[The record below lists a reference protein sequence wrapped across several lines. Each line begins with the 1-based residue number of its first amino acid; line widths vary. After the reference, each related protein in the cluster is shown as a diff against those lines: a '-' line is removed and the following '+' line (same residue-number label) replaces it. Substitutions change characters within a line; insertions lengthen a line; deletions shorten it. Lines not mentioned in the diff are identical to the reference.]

1 MMLWMSRKQLGLIIC
16 LWLGLAA
23 GAAQAQG
30 VTAIIERDVRVF
42 AVVAALNAAGFDVE
56 LAAQYHPVRQRVRD
70 SIAGIDADLVRRLR
84 KFYSEHK
91 GDALD
96 ETQLA
101 AYISLAL
108 NLTDPPSLEFAY
120 DQELIAP
127 DARELEDFL
136 PLLREFYDGARITQ
150 LWASLGST
158 YDDTVDSMAPPL
170 RETILQTEAYLRVP
184 LGQPGVRQLVVF
196 VELAAPVNSVN
207 VRNYPDNLYIVL
219 GDSTSV
225 RLEDVRHAYLHLL
238 LDPIVA
244 RSRAQLGRERRL
256 TALIEGVA
264 GVAPNYAEDFEILV
278 TESLIRSVELR
289 MDDPASGPETFV
301 DTAYRSG
308 LLLVPHFHE
317 ELARFEASEVS
328 ILEFFPEMLESLNI
342 DQETVRFEERF
353 SSIAVVAEE
362 TRRAEV
368 PPVVNPVPALLR
380 QAQIAFNSG
389 DDDTAKAEFE
399 RVLIEFDPSNGP
411 ALYGLA
417 LILSRAGDPALA
429 AEYFSRTLDSESAE
443 PSMRVWS
450 HIYMGR
456 IYDLQC
462 ERAEALQQYRLALE
476 VGDDTRGAQSAAAG
490 AIDQS
495 FGPGC
500 DF

>member
-1 MMLWMSRKQLGLIIC
+1 MLCMSRKRLGLMVC

-30 VTAIIERDVRVF
+30 VTAIIDRDVRVF

-56 LAAQYHPVRQRVRD
+56 LAARYHPVRQQVRD
-70 SIAGIDADLVRRLR
+70 SIAGIDADLIRRLR
-84 KFYSEHK
+84 EFYTEHK

-96 ETQLA
+96 ETQLT

-108 NLTDPPSLEFAY
+108 NLTDPPSLEFAF
-120 DQELIAP
+120 DQEFIPP
-127 DARELEDFL
+127 DARELEGFL
-136 PLLREFYDGARITQ
+136 PLLREFYDAARITP
-150 LWASLGST
+150 LWASLSSS
-158 YDDTVDSMAPPL
+158 YDDALDNRAPL
-170 RETILQTEAYLRVP
+170 IRETILQTDAYLRVP
-184 LGQPGVRQLVVF
+184 LGQPGVRQLVIF
-196 VELAAPVNSVN
+196 VELAAPINSVN

-219 GDSTSV
+219 GDSTGV
-225 RLEDVRHAYLHLL
+225 RPDEVRHAYLHLL

-244 RSRAQLGRERRL
+244 RNREELGREQRL
-256 TALIEGVA
+256 TSLIEGAA
-264 GVAPNYAEDFEILV
+264 GVGSDYVEDYEILV
-278 TESLIRSVELR
+278 IESLIRSVELH
-289 MDDPASGPETFV
+289 MDDPATDLEPLI

-317 ELARFEASEVS
+317 ELVRFEASEVS
-328 ILEFFPEMLESLNI
+328 IREFFSEMLDAVDI
-342 DQETVRFEERF
+342 DLETLRFEDRF
-353 SSIAVVAEE
+353 DSIAVAAEE

-368 PPVVNPVPALLR
+368 PPVVDPVPGVLR
-380 QAQIAFNSG
+380 QAQVAFNSG
-389 DDDTAKAEFE
+389 DDSTARAAFE

-429 AEYFSRTLDSESAE
+429 SEYFSRTLESETAE

-456 IYDLQC
+456 IHDLQC
-462 ERAEALQQYRLALE
+462 EREEALEQYRLALD
-476 VGDDTRGAQSAAAG
+476 VGDDTQGAQAAAAG
-490 AIDQS
+490 AIDQA